1 MGKAQG
7 QGREGD
13 DVNFVIL
20 NCEQRTPEWEQARLG
35 RLTGSVAAEMLDF
48 TQKGTEGAKRKNL
61 RVRLMIERLTG
72 KKYERVYG
80 GSSAVMRQG
89 TETEPE
95 ARAVYEAIVGYTVTV
110 PGFVQH
116 ATLMAGCSLDGAV
129 IEDGRIV
136 KIQELKAPLSATHL
150 SYLRS
155 GKVPEDY
162 LAQLRHNVWCTGAD
176 SVDWMSYDPSFAP
189 LGLEAKLITL
199 TRAELDIP
207 GYEAAALAFLET
219 VERECDD
226 VRRMVA

>member
-1 MGKAQG
+1 M
-7 QGREGD
+7 
-13 DVNFVIL
+13 NFTIHNV
-20 NCEQRTPEWEQARLG
+20 EQRTDAWKALRLG

-48 TQKGTEGAKRKNL
+48 TQKGAEGAKRKNL
-61 RVRLMIERLTG
+61 RVRLMLERLTN
-72 KKYERVYG
+72 KPHERNG
-80 GSSAVMRQG
+80 FTSFAMQQG
-89 TETEPE
+89 TDTEAE
-95 ARAVYEAIVGYTVTV
+95 ARMAYEAITGDTVVV
-110 PGFVQH
+110 PGFIQH
-116 ATLMAGCSLDGAV
+116 ATLMAGCSLDGA
-129 IEDGRIV
+129 IFDGDRIV

-162 LAQLRHNVWCTGAD
+162 LAQLRHNVWVTGAD

-219 VERECDD
+219 VERECED
-226 VRRMVA
+226 VRRMVAA